1 MRTVM
6 EMEIID
12 LLMGTMMVTIISV
25 LIMEIIMVTTTA
37 T

>member
-1 MRTVM
+1 M